1 MTNEQRAHD
10 FAIATIPILKNDRS
24 YIETQNLPSEN
35 GFDPYIAYKDI
46 YFMALDLFNRDFPEG

>member
-10 FAIATIPILKNDRS
+10 LTIASIPILKNDRS

-35 GFDPYIAYKDI
+35 GFDPYKAYKDI